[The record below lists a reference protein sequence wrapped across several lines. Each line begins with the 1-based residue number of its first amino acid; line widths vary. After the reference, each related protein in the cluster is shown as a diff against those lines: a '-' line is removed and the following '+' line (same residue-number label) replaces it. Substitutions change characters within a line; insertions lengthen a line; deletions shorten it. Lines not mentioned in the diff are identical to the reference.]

1 MRKSVLPT
9 CSRNHARIF
18 FISARVLY
26 RVLVCGHLLISA
38 KYVLREFMAPG
49 QLEKCCVFLESKAPC
64 VATKPFP
71 TCREVGPVNP
81 SGSNLPDQSLFWIKI
96 AATPLVDLSE
106 LGSSE
111 A

>member
-1 MRKSVLPT
+1 M
-9 CSRNHARIF
+9 
-18 FISARVLY
+18 
-26 RVLVCGHLLISA
+26 CGHLLISA
-38 KYVLREFMAPG
+38 QYLLREFMAPG